1 MSDTDTPSSQSLTRP
16 RAASLTARAVAGGVS
31 PLALLLT
38 LPAPY
43 ATWAAIACAAF
54 TGIGLAAT
62 SIPMPANQSGALW
75 FMYRALNFAAMNWKY
90 AANAAVLLGTARS
103 PAEPSSSPPPVAG
116 PGSVVVIPKETAK

>member
-1 MSDTDTPSSQSLTRP
+1 MSETETPSSQGLTRP

-54 TGIGLAAT
+54 TGVGLAAT
-62 SIPMPANQSGALW
+62 SIPMPANQSGTLW

-90 AANAAVLLGTARS
+90 AANAAVLLGTAHPPTES
-103 PAEPSSSPPPVAG
+103 TSSSSPAAG